1 MDVMQK
7 NDHIDFWVQ
16 TALRDWEV
24 ANDLFQSGKYMYCL
38 FFAHL
43 TIEKLLKA
51 HWLKDTGESAPPK
64 VHSLT
69 ALHEKIG
76 FKLPTHLETELPII
90 TAWNLEARYQDYKDR
105 FYKTCTPE
113 YTAAKLNIVN
123 ELKEC
128 LIKGLQ

>member
-1 MDVMQK
+1 MAIMQQK
-7 NDHIDFWVQ
+7 DHIDFWVQ

-24 ANDLFQSGKYMYCL
+24 ANDLYLSGKYMYSL

-51 HWLKDTGESAPPK
+51 HWLM
-64 VHSLT
+64 
-69 ALHEKIG
+69 
-76 FKLPTHLETELPII
+76 ETELPII

-105 FYKTCTPE
+105 FYKACTSE
-113 YTAAKLNIVN
+113 YTTAKLKTVN

-128 LIKGLQ
+128 LIKDLL

>member
-1 MDVMQK
+1 MVKMQK
-7 NDHIDFWVQ
+7 KDHIDFWVQ

-24 ANDLFQSGKYMYCL
+24 ANDLNQSGKFMYCL

-43 TIEKLLKA
+43 TVEKLLKA

-69 ALHEKIG
+69 TLHEKIA
-76 FKLPTHLETELPII
+76 FKLPPHLEAELPII

-113 YTAAKLNIVN
+113 YTSAKLNIVN

>member
-1 MDVMQK
+1 
-7 NDHIDFWVQ
+7 
-16 TALRDWEV
+16 
-24 ANDLFQSGKYMYCL
+24 MYSL

-51 HWLKDTGESAPPK
+51 HWLKDSGELAPPN

-69 ALHEKIG
+69 ALHERIG
-76 FKLPTHLETELPII
+76 FNLPTHLEAELPII

-113 YTAAKLNIVN
+113 YTSELLKIVN
-123 ELKEC
+123 ELKER